1 MRSFGNQFILKY
13 INSLFILLNKISDSY
28 LNFSSQTRLILELLN
43 YIYWIILRALKKP
56 LSILLKLLKI
66 SIPSLKLKNSC
77 QNVLTSHDF
86 LFIRKTKKTRSS
98 CTPAET
104 AITGIGLIYLM
115 CFIRKFEVRYFIY
128 FDFFPPINLM
138 IRLVKKS
145 FWIIA

>member
-13 INSLFILLNKISDSY
+13 INSLFILPNKISDSY
-28 LNFSSQTRLILELLN
+28 LNFSSQTRLILELMN
-43 YIYWIILRALKKP
+43 YIYWMILRALKKP

-104 AITGIGLIYLM
+104 AITGIGLIYFKCLM
-115 CFIRKFEVRYFIY
+115 GKLEIRYFLIFFY
-128 FDFFPPINLM
+128 FWFFSD
-138 IRLVKKS
+138 KS
-145 FWIIA
+145 YN